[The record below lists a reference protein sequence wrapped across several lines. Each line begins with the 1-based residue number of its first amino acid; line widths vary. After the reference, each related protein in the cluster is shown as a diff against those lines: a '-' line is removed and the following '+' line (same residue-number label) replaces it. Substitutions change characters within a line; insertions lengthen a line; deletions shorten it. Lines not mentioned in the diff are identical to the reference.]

1 MPKAN
6 LDVPFVHHLF
16 NSVEATLTDIFQ
28 CEVTRG
34 QVYFW
39 RNRLDEG
46 DVAILTGVVGDLH
59 TGMIVYSMKGD
70 TAQRM
75 VGFLDPS
82 VNPTHDRYN
91 LYEGLGEIINIISG
105 NTIARFSK
113 NNIMLDITT
122 PSVIAGDSIELHMLN
137 QATLSADML
146 SQFGTLKVNIAI
158 KKFYESTRPQ

>member
-1 MPKAN
+1 MLKEK
-6 LDVPFVHHLF
+6 LDVPFVHDLF

-34 QVYFW
+34 RVYFW

-46 DVAILTGVVGDLH
+46 EVAILTGVVGDQH

-70 TAQRM
+70 TAHRM
-75 VGFLDPS
+75 IGFLDPS
-82 VNPTHDRYN
+82 VNPAQDRYD
-91 LYEGLGEIINIISG
+91 LYDGLGEIINIISG
-105 NTIARFSK
+105 NTILRFSK
-113 NNIMLDITT
+113 NNVVLNITT
-122 PSVIAGDSIELHMLN
+122 PSVIAGGAVELHMLN

-158 KKFYESTRPQ
+158 KKY